1 MKGFDISVHQGGVKS
16 GNLHNIAWSLHH
28 RRERCDNDW
37 KDRTESSNLYSYCL
51 ANRTATDY
59 RRAKVKSKRHNDG
72 SSFFLPITKTAHPI
86 ESELS
91 LFFSL

>member
-1 MKGFDISVHQGGVKS
+1 MNNTVIKATKSLIRENERFDISVHEGGVKS

-51 ANRTATDY
+51 ANRTAT
-59 RRAKVKSKRHNDG
+59 
-72 SSFFLPITKTAHPI
+72 TI
-86 ESELS
+86 ERLS
-91 LFFSL
+91 QSGED